1 MAVDRTMLFWT
12 LGLFFGASIGFRA
25 IQNWTEDESL
35 AVTIA
40 AELVL
45 LAVLIGGIVY
55 FVRRDRRG

>member
-1 MAVDRTMLFWT
+1 MLFWT

-35 AVTIA
+35 AVTIG
-40 AELVL
+40 AELVFLAL
-45 LAVLIGGIVY
+45 LVGGIVY